1 MIRISLLS
9 FFSHLVLN
17 AFGILLFYSEPVV
30 RRISKIHRKLTV
42 TESFFN
48 KVAGRLK
55 KRLRQCSLRTFPE
68 DCSGYYIFFK
78 QFLKGISEIIGTFR
92 GRFIFQIVGLFSEAV
107 ARRCY
112 VKKVFREI
120 SQNSQESTCVRVSVL
135 ISRRS
140 EAATLLKKRTWHTCF
155 PVNFGKFLRTPF
167 IMEHLWWLLLS
178 FCYFCLGQGMLM
190 SPVTI
195 GNTDYIDKVFMQ
207 A

>member
-55 KRLRQCSLRTFPE
+55 KRLP
-68 DCSGYYIFFK
+68 
-78 QFLKGISEIIGTFR
+78 
-92 GRFIFQIVGLFSEAV
+92 
-107 ARRCY
+107 
-112 VKKVFREI
+112 
-120 SQNSQESTCVRVSVL
+120 QNSQESTCVRVSVL